1 MKIWKGIFVEL
12 VILCV
17 DKFFIDR
24 KMFNYVDF
32 CDIIKSQFMSNGAK
46 CFKLFKNQALKK
58 NSNNGV
64 KRVKNE
70 LYKAV
75 ISDFHFFIFKINKGD

>member
-1 MKIWKGIFVEL
+1 MSIFVASL
-12 VILCV
+12 KANLCPMV
-17 DKFFIDR
+17 L
-24 KMFNYVDF
+24 N
-32 CDIIKSQFMSNGAK
+32 AL
-46 CFKLFKNQALKK
+46 KLFKNQALKK